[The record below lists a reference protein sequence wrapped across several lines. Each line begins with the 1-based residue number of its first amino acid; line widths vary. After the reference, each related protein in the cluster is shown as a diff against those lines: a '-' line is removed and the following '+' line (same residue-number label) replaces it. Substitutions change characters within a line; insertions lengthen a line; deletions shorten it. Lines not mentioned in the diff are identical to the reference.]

1 MTDEFDRLLEG
12 ALAVRADDAP
22 QCAGVTDVRR
32 RVRRRR
38 QRRSALTALPV
49 LVGAGAA
56 ATWVRSSEQQSVASS
71 GTDVVSTT
79 TDGVF
84 ATSTSLAGAGSG
96 FRCVAATMTAY
107 DSGGWAYFEACE
119 PWTLSDAAPPSTTP
133 AVEPTT
139 TLWAGPSTESVV
151 FINASTVNG
160 VAMQMMSQHFGAG
173 QPVSA
178 LTTSATSFVMY
189 DGPGSEPLAAA
200 IATELQLPLRLGLDD
215 RFVPTEL
222 LPAPT
227 VAVVIGDD
235 LATELASTV
244 PDEPTTVPAATLP
257 TTGVAMRCWEP
268 SKVPGGD
275 ENYRYFQTCERKHT
289 ADITTTT
296 TTTTTTT
303 STTTT
308 TESTFPSG
316 TTTTTLAG
324 ADCVSG
330 QYTIVETDMSRQ
342 EVAGKFDLTV
352 EELDAANSLNTDYP
366 AFYPGLVI
374 AIPCPS
380 GA

>member
-12 ALAVRADDAP
+12 ALAVRADHAP
-22 QCAGVTDVRR
+22 QCAGVADVRR

-79 TDGVF
+79 TDGMFVTTV
-84 ATSTSLAGAGSG
+84 TSSPEAGNG
-96 FRCVAATMTAY
+96 FRCVAETMTGY
-107 DSGGWAYFEACE
+107 GSGGWAYFDSCE
-119 PWTLSDAAPPSTTP
+119 PWTVIASTPASTTP

-151 FINASTVNG
+151 FVNASTFNG
-160 VAMQMMSQHFGAG
+160 VAMQMMSQRFGAG

-178 LTTSATSFVMY
+178 PTKSPTSFVMY
-189 DGPGSEPLAAA
+189 TGSENEPLAAA
-200 IATELQLPLRLGLDD
+200 IAAELQLPLQVGLDD
-215 RFVPTEL
+215 LFVPAGL
-222 LPAPT
+222 QPAPV

-235 LATELASTV
+235 LAAEMDATV
-244 PDEPTTVPAATLP
+244 PDEPTTVPPATLP

-268 SKVPGGD
+268 SKVLSGD
-275 ENYRYFQTCERKHT
+275 DAYRYFQTCENR
-289 ADITTTT
+289 ADITG
-296 TTTTTTT
+296 
-303 STTTT
+303 TT
-308 TESTFPSG
+308 TESTLPSG
-316 TTTTTLAG
+316 TTTPTLAG
-324 ADCVSG
+324 ADCLPG

-352 EELDAANSLNTDYP
+352 EEMDAANSENPGYP

-380 GA
+380 GS